1 MSCSYA
7 RLRSASHSSSEGHAG
22 QNPPPE
28 AKSLQMLRHLTSCTY
43 VIAVLLPHGSM
54 NLQALSASL
63 IPWNRTSPKQ
73 VQHLRW
79 TSWEPADRCRA
90 SSGEAR
96 AALCSI
102 SEDSAVAPEGTEAG
116 SPRPWASEGEKSLY
130 KKPAPRISSPRKAR
144 HRAPCRKNFSGMK
157 ADPASAGL
165 GAGNLV
171 TLATPSRKTSGLKLP
186 VIQLRS
192 KPAARDPAARP
203 PGAKQQGQGVQETA
217 PKAKVQICLNLS
229 STCSQLCQRHVCL
242 SHSGFDCAPARKA
255 PKWP

>member
-1 MSCSYA
+1 MEPNVA
-7 RLRSASHSSSEGHAG
+7 KAG
-22 QNPPPE
+22 PAPQ
-28 AKSLQMLRHLTSCTY
+28 
-43 VIAVLLPHGSM
+43 
-54 NLQALSASL
+54 
-63 IPWNRTSPKQ
+63 
-73 VQHLRW
+73 RW

-90 SSGEAR
+90 SSGQHGQHFAASAR
-96 AALCSI
+96 IPQS
-102 SEDSAVAPEGTEAG
+102 
-116 SPRPWASEGEKSLY
+116 RQK
-130 KKPAPRISSPRKAR
+130 APRLEVQGLGRQIFSRDLFAKVSLQETRSTNLFAKEGPSQSPVQEKLLRDE
-144 HRAPCRKNFSGMK
+144 G
-157 ADPASAGL
+157 DPASAGL

-171 TLATPSRKTSGLKLP
+171 TLATPSRKTSRLKLP

-242 SHSGFDCAPARKA
+242 SHSGFGCAPARKA